1 MSKRRENRVLRI
13 AARLVG
19 TVRLRHEPECNRAA
33 ADELAVSLVPMVT
46 RYRALVRWKLAK
58 YLSRGRRSAVPCPV
72 CGGKTELAN
81 AVTRF
86 SVVKCTA
93 CGHAAASRMPRDE
106 ELQALYDG
114 LVYWHKDKGHGGI
127 RSLTEGNWEDW
138 LAPRLDSIYKL
149 AGFAD
154 TPPKRVLE
162 IGCSEGRIL
171 YELKLRGHEVLG
183 YECNEQVAA
192 LASNT
197 FSIPIAGEAFAAP
210 KVAGRSFD
218 LVLAYHILE
227 HVADIVAMVRDIA
240 AVMKPGGKAVIE
252 VPIETVYDNP
262 DHVHFFTCQSIRLL
276 LGRLFET
283 VELSPN
289 GFVDANGRQIDSAFV
304 VASGPKA
311 NEHR

>member
-171 YELKLRGHEVLG
+171 HELKLRGHDVLG
-183 YECNEQVAA
+183 FECNAQVAA
-192 LASNT
+192 LGGST
-197 FSIPIAGEAFAAP
+197 YSIPIAAEGFAAS
-210 KVAGRSFD
+210 KVAGRRFD
-218 LVLAYHILE
+218 LVLAYHTLE
-227 HVADIVAMVRDIA
+227 HVADVVTMVQDIA
-240 AVMKPGGKAVIE
+240 RVMKPGGKTVIE
-252 VPIETVYDNP
+252 VPVETVYDNP
-262 DHVHFFTCQSIRLL
+262 DHVHFFTHQSLRLL
-276 LGRLFET
+276 IGRFFET
-283 VELSPN
+283 VDLNPN
-289 GFVDANGRQIDSAFV
+289 GFVDANAVQIDSVIA
-304 VASGPKA
+304 VASGPRA
-311 NEHR
+311 T